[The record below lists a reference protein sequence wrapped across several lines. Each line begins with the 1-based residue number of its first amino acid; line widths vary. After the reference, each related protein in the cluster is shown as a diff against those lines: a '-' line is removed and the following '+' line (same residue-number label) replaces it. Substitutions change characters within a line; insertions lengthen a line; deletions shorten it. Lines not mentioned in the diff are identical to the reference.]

1 MSLSIDHNIYKN
13 FLGVITIS
21 RNNNSFLYRENEKY
35 VILNEKLTNNTLLY
49 TIIPTDIRVV
59 TEEISAYS
67 FKLWTVFNDSRF
79 RMVKIYLGRSL
90 KNKKETIDIFIGR
103 KMLWVKHLNNTYKLI
118 LYSMT
123 YNNKEVYMCKN
134 EVSFLYPGIF
144 SWFIKKKLSF
154 SDVISYNNDES
165 PIKANLRLSIDNTQP
180 MSESEKIKLL
190 TKEYHQHESS

>member
-21 RNNNSFLYRENEKY
+21 KNNYSFLHRENEKY
-35 VILNEKLTNNTLLY
+35 VILNKELTNNTLLY
-49 TIIPTDIRVV
+49 TIIPIDIRVV

-67 FKLWTVFNDSRF
+67 SKLWTVFNDSRF
-79 RMVKIYLGRSL
+79 RMVKIYLGRNL
-90 KNKKETIDIFIGR
+90 KNKKKTVDIFIGK
-103 KMLWVKHLNNTYKLI
+103 KMLWVKCLNGTYKLI
-118 LYSMT
+118 LYSMI

-134 EVSFLYPGIF
+134 EVSFLYQGIF
-144 SWFIKKKLSF
+144 NWLMKKTLF
-154 SDVISYNNDES
+154 SYVISYNNGES

-190 TKEYHQHESS
+190 AEEYQQHESS